1 MELFPKW
8 TPFNAPVGFVP
19 HIFTYN
25 QNINFAKFQQNIYMM
40 LNLLLILYMILTQ
53 LPAPLPARRTYRPEG
68 RAYSPEGGP
77 SFQGWNKNKEGI
89 SVTD

>member
-25 QNINFAKFQQNIYMM
+25 QNINFAKFQPNIYII
-40 LNLLLILYMILTQ
+40 LNLLLILYMILDQ
-53 LPAPLPARRTYRPEG
+53 LPARR
-68 RAYSPEGGP
+68 AYNPEGGP

-89 SVTD
+89 SKTD

>member
-1 MELFPKW
+1 MELFSKW

-53 LPAPLPARRTYRPEG
+53 LPARK
-68 RAYSPEGGP
+68 AYSPEGGP
-77 SFQGWNKNKEGI
+77 SFHGWNKNKEGI